1 MKNVSIDTITQAF
14 VDYCSDDTDART
26 MFVLQKMVEHLHAFA
41 KETQLTHAEWARGLK
56 FLTDAGK
63 ISDDERN
70 EFVLISDVTGLSS
83 LVDMIGSQ
91 HEGTSSSVL
100 GPFHSVGAPLLP
112 VGADLKKD
120 NEGATVVVEGFV
132 KDTDGNAI
140 SGATIELWQT
150 AENGLYYS
158 QDGAQNDFNLC
169 CSMHS
174 NLEGRY
180 AFTTVKPAP
189 YMVPDD
195 GPVGELFRATGR
207 TPWRPSHLH
216 FIVQKAGYKSL
227 VTEVFANEDPYLDAD
242 AVFGVRE
249 DLIMDYVEHSDLSAL
264 PKDLEVG
271 DKVTLPYFKVDF
283 DFVLVAENTITPERE
298 DT

>member
-1 MKNVSIDTITQAF
+1 MKNVDIDTITQAF
-14 VDYCSDDTDART
+14 LDYCSDDTDPRT
-26 MFVLQKMVEHLHAFA
+26 MFVLQKMVEHIHAFA
-41 KETQLTHAEWARGLK
+41 KETQLTHAEWMRGLK

-91 HEGTSSSVL
+91 HDGTSSSVL

-112 VGADLKKD
+112 VGGDIKKD
-120 NEGATVVVEGFV
+120 NDGATVIVEGV
-132 KDTDGNAI
+132 VSGIDGTPVE
-140 SGATIELWQT
+140 GAVIELWQT

-158 QDGAQNDFNLC
+158 QDENQQDFNLC
-169 CSMHS
+169 CSMKTGAD
-174 NLEGRY
+174 GRY
-180 AFTTVKPAP
+180 CMTTVKPAP
-189 YMVPDD
+189 YKVPDD

-216 FIVQKAGYKSL
+216 FIVQADGYRSL
-227 VTEVFANEDPYLDAD
+227 VTEVFANEDPYLDSD

-249 DLIMDYVEHSDLSAL
+249 DLIMDYVESSDLDAI
-264 PKDLEVG
+264 PDDLEVG
-271 DKVTLPYFKVDF
+271 RSVTVPYFKVDF
-283 DFVLVAENTITPERE
+283 NFVLVTEKS
-298 DT
+298 

>member
-14 VDYCSDDTDART
+14 LSYCSDDTDPRT
-26 MFVLQKMVEHLHAFA
+26 MFVLQKLVEHLHAFA
-41 KETQLTHAEWARGLK
+41 KETQLTHDEWARGLK
-56 FLTDAGK
+56 FATDAGK
-63 ISDDERN
+63 VTDDERN

-91 HEGTSSSVL
+91 HDGTSSSVL

-112 VGADLKKD
+112 VGGDLKKD
-120 NEGATVVVEGFV
+120 NEGATVVVEGVV
-132 KDTDGNAI
+132 KGTDGRPIKDAV
-140 SGATIELWQT
+140 IELWQT

-158 QDGAQNDFNLC
+158 QDGGQDDFNLC
-169 CSMHS
+169 CSMKPADD
-174 NLEGRY
+174 GRY
-180 AFTTVKPAP
+180 ALTTVKPAP

-216 FIVQKAGYKSL
+216 FIVQAPGYKSL
-227 VTEVFANEDPYLDAD
+227 VTEVFADGDPYLDRD

-249 DLIMDYVEHSDLSAL
+249 DLIMTYVESGDLDAL

-271 DKVTLPYFKVDF
+271 RNVTSPYFKVDF
-283 DFVLVAENTITPERE
+283 DFILVP
-298 DT
+298 DTE

>member
-14 VDYCSDDTDART
+14 VDYCSDDTDPRT
-26 MFVLQKMVEHLHAFA
+26 MFLLQKMVEHIHAFA

-63 ISDDERN
+63 ITDDERN

-91 HEGTSSSVL
+91 HAGTSSSVL

-112 VGADLKKD
+112 VGGDLKKD
-120 NEGATVVVEGFV
+120 NDGATVVVEGHV
-132 KDTDGNAI
+132 KGTDGKPVE
-140 SGATIELWQT
+140 GAMIELWQT

-158 QDGAQNDFNLC
+158 QDGNQDDFNLC
-169 CSMHS
+169 CSM
-174 NLEGRY
+174 ETGADGRY
-180 AFTTVKPAP
+180 AMTTVKPAP
-189 YMVPDD
+189 YKVPDD

-216 FIVQKAGYKSL
+216 FIVQAPGYKSL
-227 VTEVFANEDPYLDAD
+227 VTEVFANGDPYLDKD

-249 DLIMDYVEHSDLSAL
+249 DLIMDYVESSDIDAL

-271 DKVTLPYFKVDF
+271 TNVTQPYFKVDF
-283 DFVLVAENTITPERE
+283 DFVLVTENS
-298 DT
+298 

>member
-1 MKNVSIDTITQAF
+1 MKNVNIDTITQAF
-14 VDYCSDDTDART
+14 IDYCSDDTDPRT
-26 MFVLQKMVEHLHAFA
+26 MFVLKKLVEHLHAFA
-41 KETQLTHAEWARGLK
+41 KETQLTHAEWARALK
-56 FLTDAGK
+56 FATDAGK
-63 ISDDERN
+63 ISDGERN

-132 KDTDGNAI
+132 KDTDDNPI
-140 SGATIELWQT
+140 EGALIELWQT

-158 QDGAQNDFNLC
+158 QDTDQGDFNLC
-169 CSMHS
+169 CSMKTGAD
-174 NLEGRY
+174 GRY
-180 AFTTVKPAP
+180 ALTTVKPAP
-189 YMVPDD
+189 YKVPDD

-216 FIVQKAGYKSL
+216 FIVQAEGWKSL
-227 VTEVFANEDPYLDAD
+227 VTEVFANEDPYLNRD

-249 DLIMDYVEHSDLSAL
+249 DLIMDYVEKSDPAEL
-264 PKDLEVG
+264 PDDLEIG
-271 DKVTLPYFKVDF
+271 RDVTNPYYKVDF
-283 DFVLVAENTITPERE
+283 DFILVPENK
-298 DT
+298 

>member
-1 MKNVSIDTITQAF
+1 MKNVTMDTITQAF
-14 VDYCSDDTDART
+14 LDYCADDTDPRT

-41 KETQLTHAEWARGLK
+41 KETELTHAEWTRGLK

-63 ISDDERN
+63 ITDDERN

-91 HEGTSSSVL
+91 HDGTSSSVL

-112 VGADLKKD
+112 VGGDLKQD
-120 NEGATVVVEGFV
+120 NDGATVVVEGIV
-132 KDTDGNAI
+132 RGTDGAPI
-140 SGATIELWQT
+140 DGALIELWQT

-158 QDGAQNDFNLC
+158 QDGDQDDFNLT
-169 CSMHS
+169 CSMKTGPG
-174 NLEGRY
+174 GRY
-180 AFTTVKPAP
+180 ALTTVKPAP
-189 YMVPDD
+189 YKVPDD

-216 FIVQKAGYKSL
+216 FIVQADGHRSL
-227 VTEVFANEDPYLDAD
+227 VTEVFANGDPYLDRD
-242 AVFGVRE
+242 AVFGVRS
-249 DLIMDYVEHSDLSAL
+249 DLIMDYVEHTDVDAL
-264 PKDLEVG
+264 PPDLAVG
-271 DKVTLPYFKVDF
+271 RNVTIPYYKVDF
-283 DFVLVAENTITPERE
+283 DFVLVPA

>member
-14 VDYCSDDTDART
+14 LDYCSDDTDPRT
-26 MFVLQKMVEHLHAFA
+26 MFVLQKMVEHIHTFA
-41 KETQLTHAEWARGLK
+41 KETQLTHAEWTRGLK

-63 ISDDERN
+63 ISDSERN

-91 HEGTSSSVL
+91 HDGTSSSVL

-112 VGADLKKD
+112 VGADLKKEND
-120 NEGATVVVEGFV
+120 GATVVVEGYV
-132 KDTDGNAI
+132 KDTDGNPI
-140 SGATIELWQT
+140 KGALIELWQT

-158 QDGAQNDFNLC
+158 QDGAQDDFNLC
-169 CSMHS
+169 LAMKTGAD
-174 NLEGRY
+174 GRY
-180 AFTTVKPAP
+180 AMTTVKPAP
-189 YMVPDD
+189 YKVPDD

-216 FIVQKAGYKSL
+216 FIVQSPGYRSL
-227 VTEVFANEDPYLDAD
+227 VTEVFANGDPYLDSD

-249 DLIMDYVEHSDLSAL
+249 DLIMDYVESFDLSAL

-271 DKVTLPYFKVDF
+271 SKVTLPYYTVDF
-283 DFVLVAENTITPERE
+283 DFVLVSEKI
-298 DT
+298 